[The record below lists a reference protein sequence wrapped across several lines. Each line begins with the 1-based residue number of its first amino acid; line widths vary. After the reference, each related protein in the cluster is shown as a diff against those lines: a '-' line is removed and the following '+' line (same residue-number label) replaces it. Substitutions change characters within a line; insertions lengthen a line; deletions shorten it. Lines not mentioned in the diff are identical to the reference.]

1 MTKRLHI
8 IACILLVLLMLGA
21 CGLGQEPAA
30 EPAVT
35 DAAVTEPAH
44 APEAGPAEAVETPE
58 AVPADEPEG
67 PDYGEAYRSV
77 LDRYRAAEQAG
88 VSDPRSAYE
97 YEVSEWMEYYHGVG
111 YALEDLD
118 GNGIPELMVAGIDP
132 EYDPGPVLF
141 ELYTLENGEPV
152 QLLIS
157 WARSRNYLLPD
168 GRIYNEGS
176 GGAASSGFV
185 LFRVNGTALEFLE
198 GWWSSNSAD
207 YSGETM
213 YHTTSDEGSPGFGN
227 YDDYDSTM
235 PAREGFA
242 LGQQLL
248 ETARLPELTP
258 ID

>member
-1 MTKRLHI
+1 MNKRI
-8 IACILLVLLMLGA
+8 CFIAGVLLALLMLGA
-21 CGLGQEPAA
+21 CGLGKEPAA
-30 EPAVT
+30 APAVT
-35 DAAVTEPAH
+35 DAAVTEPAAATE
-44 APEAGPAEAVETPE
+44 APEP
-58 AVPADEPEG
+58 VPAARPES
-67 PDYGEAYRSV
+67 PDYEEAYRSV
-77 LDRYRAAEQAG
+77 LDRYRAAKQAG
-88 VSDPRSAYE
+88 VSGPGSAYE

-111 YALEDLD
+111 YALKDLD
-118 GNGIPELMVAGIDP
+118 GNGISELMVAGIDP

-141 ELYTLENGEPV
+141 EVYTMENGEPV
-152 QLLIS
+152 QLVIS

-185 LFRVNGTALEFLE
+185 LLRVNGTAMEFLE

-235 PAREGFA
+235 PAQEGFA

-248 ETARLPELTP
+248 ETACLPELTP

>member
-1 MTKRLHI
+1 MNKRI
-8 IACILLVLLMLGA
+8 CFIAGVLLALLMLGA

-35 DAAVTEPAH
+35 DAAVTEPAAATE
-44 APEAGPAEAVETPE
+44 AP
-58 AVPADEPEG
+58 VPAVQPES
-67 PDYGEAYRSV
+67 PDYAEAYRSV
-77 LDRYRAAEQAG
+77 LDRYRAAKQAG
-88 VSDPRSAYE
+88 VSDPGSAYE
-97 YEVSEWMEYYHGVG
+97 YEVSEWMEYYHDVG

-132 EYDPGPVLF
+132 VYGEDPVLF
-141 ELYTLENGEPV
+141 EVYSLENGEPV

-157 WARSRNYLLPD
+157 WPRSRNYLLPD

-176 GGAASSGFV
+176 SGAASSGFV
-185 LFRVNGTALEFLE
+185 LLKVNGAALEFLE
-198 GWWSSNSAD
+198 GWWSSNSTD
-207 YSGETM
+207 DSGVTM

-227 YDDYDSTM
+227 FDDYDSTM
-235 PAREGFA
+235 PAQEGFA

-248 ETARLPELTP
+248 ETACLPELTR